1 MHNSEINWSYWSVQY
16 TINHLSK
23 IVDEIHY
30 LVSNLSDCL
39 DQDWC
44 SVIVN
49 GIESTICTQMK
60 AQAECPVKCSSYL
73 PNDDPCFTPG
83 TNWNVEC
90 FSITDRAS
98 SNYVCK
104 TDLFI

>member
-1 MHNSEINWSYWSVQY
+1 MPVQSTEIFVMDAPQVLLSFESKSK
-16 TINHLSK
+16 IKFILHLSK
-23 IVDEIHY
+23 IVVLINY
-30 LVSNLSDCL
+30 LVSILSDCL

-73 PNDDPCFTPG
+73 PNDDRCFTPG
-83 TNWNVEC
+83 TN
-90 FSITDRAS
+90 
-98 SNYVCK
+98 
-104 TDLFI
+104 